1 MDNTLVYGL
10 GSLGVGL
17 LAVLIKYSFKS
28 KCSDVSLLWGCISI
42 KRDIEQE
49 IVEQKIEGNESPS
62 REMSVRNLTSLA

>member
-17 LAVLIKYSFKS
+17 LAILIRYSFKS

-42 KRDIEQE
+42 KRDIDQE
-49 IVEQKIEGNESPS
+49 IVEQKIEQKQSPS
-62 REMSVRNLTSLA
+62 REFSMRDLTNV